1 MAKRHR
7 LTKEERVAQRISDL
21 ILPLDL
27 DIEMIGIYLA
37 ELSPRTAIKRIVL
50 MAEIAQQEKDGVN
63 NEYNIYG

>member
-1 MAKRHR
+1 MAKRHK

-37 ELSPRTAIKRIVL
+37 ELSPRTAIKRILL

-63 NEYNIYG
+63 DEYRVY